1 MKGVLLRSRDGRRFL
16 VAQLMDS
23 MAGGLSLVVLP
34 WMVLDAGGSRSLA
47 GAAFLIATIPYLV
60 LGLHA
65 GELGDR
71 RGRRRIMVTAAVL
84 QAVAASVLPLTV
96 ALGPAASD
104 LPLALIFAAGMGVT
118 AGRVFV
124 DAAAFGAT
132 ARLVGDE
139 HFVEG
144 QANLSLVWSLGFLI
158 GPALGGGLIG
168 LVGAVEALWVEAAG
182 FALAA
187 VLLASIRTELGP
199 ETEEGARRAGVL
211 SGVGVVARDRTLR
224 RLTSVSMAWNLTVNV
239 FYALMVVFLRTH
251 LHATGPEAGRM
262 LAIGGAAGL
271 AGGALAPLARERLG
285 PTGALRAGL
294 IGSAAASV
302 VLALAPGLGVATAA
316 FAALEITGLFFI
328 TLMIGER
335 QTRAAPAQ
343 QARVGITGRMA
354 ALLAA
359 SIGAVAASALVA
371 VISPGGVF
379 VVAAAA
385 TVVVAAV
392 SVPLLRVEG

>member
-1 MKGVLLRSRDGRRFL
+1 MRAVLLRSGDGRRFL

-34 WMVLDAGGSRSLA
+34 WIVLDAGGSRSLA
-47 GAAFLIATIPYLV
+47 GAAFLIATVPYLV

-71 RGRRRIMVTAAVL
+71 RRRKPIMVWCAAL
-84 QAVAASVLPLTV
+84 QAVAAAVLPLIV

-104 LPLALIFAAGMGVT
+104 LPLALVFAAGMGVT

-132 ARLVGDE
+132 ARLVGDV

-144 QANLSLVWSLGFLI
+144 QSSLSLVWSLGFLI
-158 GPALGGGLIG
+158 GPALGGALIG
-168 LVGAVEALWVEAAG
+168 LVGAVEALWIESAG

-187 VLLASIRTELGP
+187 VLLATIRTDLGP
-199 ETEEGARRAGVL
+199 DPDGSGRAPVL
-211 SGVGVVARDRTLR
+211 AGIGVVARDRTLR

-239 FYALMVVFLRTH
+239 FYALMVVFLRTE
-251 LHATGPEAGRM
+251 LHASGPQAGRM

-271 AGGALAPLARERLG
+271 AGGAVAPVARERLG
-285 PTGALRAGL
+285 PTGALRVGL
-294 IGSAAASV
+294 VASAAATV
-302 VLALAPGLGVATAA
+302 ALALAPGLGVATAA
-316 FAALEITGLFFI
+316 FAGLEISGLFFI
-328 TLMIGER
+328 TLVIGER
-335 QTRAAPAQ
+335 QTRANPSQ

-354 ALLAA
+354 ALLA
-359 SIGAVAASALVA
+359 SSVGAVAASALVA
-371 VISPGGVF
+371 VITPGDVF
-379 VVAAAA
+379 AVAAAA
-385 TVVVAAV
+385 TVGVAAF
-392 SVPLLRVEG
+392 SLPLVRLEG

>member
-1 MKGVLLRSRDGRRFL
+1 MKGVLLRSGDGRRFL

-34 WMVLDAGGSRSLA
+34 WIVLDAGGSRSLA
-47 GAAFLIATIPYLV
+47 GAAFLVATVPYLL

-71 RGRRRIMVTAAVL
+71 RRRKPIMVWAAIL
-84 QAVAASVLPLTV
+84 QAVAAAVLPAIV
-96 ALGPAASD
+96 ALGPAARD
-104 LPLALIFAAGMGVT
+104 LPVALVFAAGMGVT

-132 ARLVGDE
+132 ARLVGDA

-158 GPALGGGLIG
+158 GPALGGALIG
-168 LVGAVEALWVEAAG
+168 LVGAVEALWIEAAG
-182 FALAA
+182 FAVSA
-187 VLLASIRTELGP
+187 VLLAAIRTDLGP
-199 ETEEGARRAGVL
+199 ETDGVGRAPVL
-211 SGVGVVARDRTLR
+211 SSLGVVARDRTLR

-239 FYALMVVFLRTH
+239 FYALMVVFLRSQ
-251 LHATGPEAGRM
+251 LHATGPQAGRM

-271 AGGALAPLARERLG
+271 AGGAVAPLARERLG
-285 PTGALRAGL
+285 ATAALRLGL
-294 IGSAAASV
+294 VGSAVASV
-302 VLALAPGLGVATAA
+302 ALALAPGLSIATAA
-316 FAALEITGLFFI
+316 FSGLEITGLFFI
-328 TLMIGER
+328 TLVIGER

-359 SIGAVAASALVA
+359 STGAVAASALVA
-371 VISPGGVF
+371 VLSPAGVF
-379 VVAAAA
+379 AVAAAA
-385 TVVVAAV
+385 TVAVAAV
-392 SVPLLRVEG
+392 SVPLLRLEG

>member
-1 MKGVLLRSRDGRRFL
+1 MKGVLLRSGDGRRFL
-16 VAQLMDS
+16 VSQLMDAL
-23 MAGGLSLVVLP
+23 AGGLSLVVLP
-34 WMVLDAGGSRSLA
+34 WLVLDTGGSRSLA
-47 GAAFLIATIPYLV
+47 GAAFLIATVPYLV

-71 RGRRRIMVTAAVL
+71 RRRKPIMVWSAALQAAAAAVL
-84 QAVAASVLPLTV
+84 PAIV

-104 LPLALIFAAGMGVT
+104 LPVALIFTAGMCVT

-132 ARLVGDE
+132 ARLVGDA

-158 GPALGGGLIG
+158 GPALGGALIG
-168 LVGAVEALWVEAAG
+168 LVGAVEALWIESGA
-182 FALAA
+182 FAVAA
-187 VLLASIRTELGP
+187 VLLATIRTELGP
-199 ETEEGARRAGVL
+199 EVDVSGRAPVL
-211 SGVGVVARDRTLR
+211 AGIGVVARDRTLR

-239 FYALMVVFLRTH
+239 FYALMVVFLRTE

-271 AGGALAPLARERLG
+271 AGGAVAPLARERIG
-285 PTGALRAGL
+285 PTGSLRIGL
-294 IGSAAASV
+294 IASAAASV
-302 VLALAPGLGVATAA
+302 GLALAPGLGVATAA
-316 FAALEITGLFFI
+316 FSGLEISGLFFI
-328 TLMIGER
+328 TLVIGER
-335 QTRAAPAQ
+335 QTRATPSQ

-359 SIGAVAASALVA
+359 STGAVGASALVA
-371 VISPGGVF
+371 VLSPGAVF
-379 VVAAAA
+379 AVAAAA
-385 TVVVAAV
+385 TVGVAAV
-392 SVPLLRVEG
+392 SVPLLRLEG